1 MEEGFNINN
10 IDIAN
15 EDVVVT
21 FTPSSR
27 VRNYSYRIIKNNSYG
42 EIVNIDNNEKIDIK
56 LSDTG
61 TYKIEITTYNYYG
74 VSDVILSGN
83 YVIDKDA
90 PVLNINTKTFKI
102 KKGNSLSFM
111 DGVSASDAVDGDLT
125 NLITTNIDEIDL
137 NSTGVKTLK
146 YSVSDK
152 AGNVTTSVAYITV
165 KPDNTNLIRIGQISI
180 SFITILLIIL
190 LFKYIRSIML
200 ERRFSKYTIN
210 SIKNK
215 SISLLDNLYIQYKKF
230 IEHFSKML
238 SKSSF
243 LLKRASRYS
252 KYNDAFDLKD
262 DDNMKF
268 MANKIVL
275 GIVYLIIVA
284 SLRLLQSE
292 VIGILEIL
300 IAFIIGFYVLD
311 IIYIYKYSNY
321 RKKIENDLLQAI
333 IVMNN
338 SFKAGNSITQSIE
351 MVSLELDGP
360 IAKEFKKISLE
371 LSLGLDL
378 ELAFKRFSDRV
389 KIEEAVYLTSSLST
403 LNKTGGNI
411 IKVFSTIEKTLY
423 NRKKL
428 KVELKALTGSS
439 RLIMYVLAILPPGF
453 VVLINTIN
461 NEYFLPLFNN
471 PLGIT
476 LIGIILLFY
485 IMYIFTVR
493 KIMKIRM

>member
-1 MEEGFNINN
+1 
-10 IDIAN
+10 
-15 EDVVVT
+15 
-21 FTPSSR
+21 
-27 VRNYSYRIIKNNSYG
+27 
-42 EIVNIDNNEKIDIK
+42 
-56 LSDTG
+56 
-61 TYKIEITTYNYYG
+61 
-74 VSDVILSGN
+74 
-83 YVIDKDA
+83 
-90 PVLNINTKTFKI
+90 
-102 KKGNSLSFM
+102 
-111 DGVSASDAVDGDLT
+111 
-125 NLITTNIDEIDL
+125 
-137 NSTGVKTLK
+137 
-146 YSVSDK
+146 
-152 AGNVTTSVAYITV
+152 
-165 KPDNTNLIRIGQISI
+165 
-180 SFITILLIIL
+180 
-190 LFKYIRSIML
+190 
-200 ERRFSKYTIN
+200 
-210 SIKNK
+210 
-215 SISLLDNLYIQYKKF
+215 
-230 IEHFSKML
+230 ML